1 MLPVVDAKK
10 KTLRIFQIKKVSD
23 LSSGYM
29 GIPEP
34 AARKSNERGLNDLD
48 IAIIPGA
55 GFDTEGNRLG
65 YGAGYYDKLMSG
77 ITKKGPGVRV
87 QGSPILIALAF
98 EEQIVPRIPREK
110 HDIKMDKIITEKRTI
125 NCRRTLES
133 STP

>member
-1 MLPVVDAKK
+1 
-10 KTLRIFQIKKVSD
+10 
-23 LSSGYM
+23 M

-87 QGSPILIALAF
+87 QGPPILIALAF
-98 EEQIVPRIPREK
+98 EEQIVPRIPSEK